1 MLHFEVLIKGF
12 HLAWTGCLPVRT
24 NSLPA
29 PRNSLFVQNGFPF
42 VPLSCR
48 QPVVRL
54 YGRTL
59 SAFRTEKILVL
70 YFSGSQYAVFFEKF
84 RIENA
89 VLHRKGQDAV
99 NVLGTLLVETGGEV
113 FVEKVVGVDVVTL
126 TGIDIRQ
133 CAYQDGES
141 TVSFALH
148 DTAHNAVVYEVCT
161 HGEVVQSPFFD
172 SCHVLVCGQI

>member
-1 MLHFEVLIKGF
+1 MHGRDVFLCGQILFLRHGILFLCRTVFRLSRC
-12 HLAWTGCLPVRT
+12 LAVFFLCL
-24 NSLPA
+24 SL
-29 PRNSLFVQNGFPF
+29 RF
-42 VPLSCR
+42 R